1 MEIWFKSLKIEASLV
16 TKQGEFCF
24 EEMNYFMFLEVKAG
38 KTDSI
43 AIRIDNVEEEYR
55 RTKVDVRI
63 HLHREGSTIAE
74 TEMNTQLSLFAGKS
88 SVENILKF

>member
-1 MEIWFKSLKIEASLV
+1 M

-43 AIRIDNVEEEYR
+43 AIRVENVEEEYR

-63 HLHREGSTIAE
+63 QVHREGNTIAE
-74 TEMNTQLSLFAGKS
+74 AEMNTQLSLFAGKS
-88 SVENILKF
+88 NIESIFKF